1 VGLRRGRAR
10 PATNTESS
18 LEVRGRSR
26 SERGDTRS
34 LVSQEITVSRFR
46 WGILGTGAIAK
57 QFVDGLSV
65 LPEAEV
71 LAVGSRSESTAAK
84 FADERSIPRRYAAY
98 DDLAAD
104 PDVDIVYVATPHPFH
119 ASNAEM
125 CLEAGKAVLCEKPF
139 SVNAA
144 EAERVIGLARE
155 RGLFLMEGMWT
166 RFFPLMEKLRR
177 LVSEGTIGEARMLN
191 VDFGFRTDPD
201 PASRLFDPKLGGGAL
216 LDVGVYCVS
225 LASMVLGRPSGSV
238 GLSHLGETGV
248 DEQASVVLD
257 HEGGRLA
264 SLSVGIR
271 TATPQEATIMGTD
284 GYVRVHSP
292 WWRPT
297 SMTISR
303 PGEGSEVVEAPV
315 SGNGFNYEAA
325 EVMRCLEAGETESQI
340 MPLDETLSIMRTM
353 DGIRAAWGLRY
364 PTEEVA
370 F

>member
-1 VGLRRGRAR
+1 MRKV
-10 PATNTESS
+10 
-18 LEVRGRSR
+18 
-26 SERGDTRS
+26 
-34 LVSQEITVSRFR
+34 R
-46 WGILGTGAIAK
+46 WGILGTGAIAR
-57 QFVDGLSV
+57 QFVEGLIY

-71 LAVGSRSESTAAK
+71 LAVGSRSEASAAE
-84 FADERSIPRRYAAY
+84 FADEREIPRRYASY

-104 PDVDIVYVATPHPFH
+104 PDIDVVYVATPHPFH
-119 ASNAEM
+119 ADNAEL

-139 SVNAA
+139 TVNAA
-144 EAERVIGLARE
+144 ETERVVWLARD

-177 LVSEGTIGEARMLN
+177 LVSDGAIGEVRMLN
-191 VDFGFRTDPD
+191 VDFGFRTDLD

-248 DEQASVVLD
+248 DEQASVILE

-264 SLSVGIR
+264 NLSIGIR

-284 GYVRVHSP
+284 GYIRVHSP

-297 SMTISR
+297 SMTIER
-303 PGEGSEVVEAPV
+303 PGEGTETVEAPV

-325 EVMRCLEAGETESQI
+325 EVMRCLEAGATESEI
-340 MPLDETLSIMRTM
+340 MPLDETLSVMRTM

-364 PTEEVA
+364 PGEEVA
-370 F
+370 T